1 MSSKI
6 ITRYFGIVDYD
17 STWSEMKSF
26 TKNRDLNTNDE
37 IWILEHEPIF
47 TQGLAGKPENILV
60 DTKIPVIKSDRGG
73 QITYHG
79 PGQIIFYLLFD
90 LKRLKLGIKKFVSI
104 IEQSVMDL
112 LIEFDIHSELVEK
125 APGVYVDG
133 MKIAQLG
140 LKVKNGLTYHGLSLN
155 FDMDL
160 KPFETINPCGYKDL
174 KVTQLTD
181 LKDNIDKEKTI
192 KRFTEIFSQHVSRN

>member
-6 ITRYFGIVDYD
+6 ITRYFGIVNYD

-73 QITYHG
+73 QVTYHG

-90 LKRLKLGIKKFVSI
+90 LKRLKLGIKKFV
-104 IEQSVMDL
+104 
-112 LIEFDIHSELVEK
+112 
-125 APGVYVDG
+125 
-133 MKIAQLG
+133 
-140 LKVKNGLTYHGLSLN
+140 
-155 FDMDL
+155 
-160 KPFETINPCGYKDL
+160 
-174 KVTQLTD
+174 
-181 LKDNIDKEKTI
+181 
-192 KRFTEIFSQHVSRN
+192 